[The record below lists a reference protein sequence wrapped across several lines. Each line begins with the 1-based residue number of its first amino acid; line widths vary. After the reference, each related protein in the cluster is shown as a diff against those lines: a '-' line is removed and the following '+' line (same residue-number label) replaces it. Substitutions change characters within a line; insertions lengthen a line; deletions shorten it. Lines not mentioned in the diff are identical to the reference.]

1 MQDEMSAAFKN
12 LQAELTEK
20 RIPWRSVVTEIWHRL
35 LAEYLRMKLGQA
47 LDKADQEVSFSIC

>member
-1 MQDEMSAAFKN
+1 MSAAFKN